1 MKVNL
6 ISYRLELIRKSLPSI
21 QERNLLIQLPDANFS
36 EVNKGDHTDAMPII
50 SAKGTLQQSTTPPTA
65 PELYIPSLAP
75 KSSGPRGKAQ
85 APGLGSRG
93 GAQVHLEGAGQA
105 GDRGLQTIHLQG
117 QGRGSCRGPLAAWL
131 PVTKVPKRLTKP
143 SKARECQT

>member
-6 ISYRLELIRKSLPSI
+6 ISYRLELIRKSLPGI

-50 SAKGTLQQSTTPPTA
+50 FAKGTLQQSTTPTA
-65 PELYIPSLAP
+65 PELFIPSLAP
-75 KSSGPRGKAQ
+75 KSSGPRGIAQ

-93 GAQVHLEGAGQA
+93 VHRFIWREPVRLESEACKPSTCRVREA
-105 GDRGLQTIHLQG
+105 AVAADPSR
-117 QGRGSCRGPLAAWL
+117 RGSG
-131 PVTKVPKRLTKP
+131 
-143 SKARECQT
+143 